1 MSDYK
6 FNMPW
11 PPTVNHYHQP
21 AIIKGRPR
29 IIKGA
34 KARQYAKDA
43 AAHLKSIGIGGELIN
58 ERLSISLAI
67 HPPTLAKYDIDNRAK
82 GVFDAL
88 SNIGFWVD
96 DEQVDRLTITKGEK
110 IKGGLVVVSVAKLD

>member
-21 AIIKGRPR
+21 AIVNGRPR

-34 KARQYAKDA
+34 KARKYAKDA
-43 AAHLKSIGIGGELIN
+43 ADHLKSIGIGGELIS
-58 ERLSISLAI
+58 ERLSVSLAI
-67 HPPTLAKYDIDNRAK
+67 HPSTLAKYDIDNRTK

-88 SNIGFWVD
+88 SNVGFWLD
-96 DEQVDRLTITKGEK
+96 DEQVDRLTIIKSEK
-110 IKGGLVVVSVAKLD
+110 IKGGLVTISITKA